1 MNVRDRLQRKFSQL
15 LCSDFCLCYWMT
27 SERSNDTLKR
37 TRNSAVVD
45 KPRDAF
51 VQMHSVADLWKTN
64 PFPYVLP
71 RPIWLLFLK
80 SVVIDR
86 GKTPKLGSAGVQPL
100 WVGAWLAPKNKS
112 PPHLRYRLKF
122 GSSASNG
129 LCINRREPP
138 KLGSVAGGLAVRHG
152 WPLEIRPSPR
162 VILLNLVVLSQQ
174 VRALLNTGRSGWKIR
189 PLAKIFPPPC
199 I

>member
-1 MNVRDRLQRKFSQL
+1 MSVIVFKENFLGNYVPTSVCVTEWHLNGQTIHWNEQETQL
-15 LCSDFCLCYWMT
+15 WLTNRATHLCKCIAWLT
-27 SERSNDTLKR
+27 SEKQT
-37 TRNSAVVD
+37 
-45 KPRDAF
+45 
-51 VQMHSVADLWKTN
+51 
-64 PFPYVLP
+64 PFHMCYHAQ
-71 RPIWLLFLK
+71 FGCSSLK